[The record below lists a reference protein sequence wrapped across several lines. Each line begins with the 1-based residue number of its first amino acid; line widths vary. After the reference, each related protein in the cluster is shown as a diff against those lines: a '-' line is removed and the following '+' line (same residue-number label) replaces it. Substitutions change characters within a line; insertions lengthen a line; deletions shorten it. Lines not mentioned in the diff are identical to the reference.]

1 MSKETPPR
9 DLLTSFVLLRY
20 PDHGVVVVDAQDLD
34 DCGLV
39 GAQPADGFV
48 QLLGLELDRFRHQR
62 HDHVLEVAPQLA
74 LQLLDQV
81 LRPVTTPDKPVGSK
95 HPTYFAVHRF
105 ELGRDLLPLRITP
118 VRQDLDDGILV
129 RSQPLEGFFQSGGVR
144 LGVEVGRGVD
154 RRLRQT
160 D

>member
-1 MSKETPPR
+1 
-9 DLLTSFVLLRY
+9 
-20 PDHGVVVVDAQDLD
+20 VDAQDLD

-39 GAQPADGFV
+39 GAQPADGLV
-48 QLLGLELDRFRHQR
+48 QLLGLELDGFRHQR

-81 LRPVTTPDKPVGSK
+81 
-95 HPTYFAVHRF
+95 FAVHRF
-105 ELGRDLLPLRITP
+105 ELGCDLLPLRVVP

-129 RSQPLEGFFQSGGVR
+129 RSQSLEGFFQSGGVR

-154 RRLRQT
+154 RRSANHL
-160 D
+160 